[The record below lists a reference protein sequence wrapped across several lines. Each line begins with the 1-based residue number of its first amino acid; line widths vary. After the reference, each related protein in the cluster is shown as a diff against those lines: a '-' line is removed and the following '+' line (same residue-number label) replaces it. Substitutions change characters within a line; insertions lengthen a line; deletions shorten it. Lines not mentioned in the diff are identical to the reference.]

1 MADNEKKQKTTI
13 YSDRVIRQSAGRNE
27 IDITY
32 MARND
37 KELKKEINK
46 VFQQANRRI
55 QNVTNAGLASPA
67 VKAVIAERGKKEYTY
82 FTISGL
88 KFDNDTDWEMIKYE
102 YGRALAFLHN
112 PTSTATGA
120 RQYIKYQAEQLH
132 NIPFESANKIVDLA
146 TEPTIDEYGN
156 VNIFS
161 YGDILDRYKDDI
173 MQHGQDIEL
182 SKEEFAEQLE
192 TKLKEVSERI
202 AKQGEYLNFLD
213 RFF

>member
-55 QNVTNAGLASPA
+55 QNITNAGLASPA
-67 VKAVIAERGKKEYTY
+67 VKAVIAERGKKDYTY

>member
-67 VKAVIAERGKKEYTY
+67 VKAVIAERGKKDYTY
-82 FTISGL
+82 FTIKGL

>member
-13 YSDRVIRQSAGRNE
+13 YSNRVIRQSAGRNE

-67 VKAVIAERGKKEYTY
+67 VKAVIAERGKKDYTY

-192 TKLKEVSERI
+192 TKLKEVSQRI